1 MDKERCKICGGT
13 IFLDKENKKAYCEY
27 CGTAVSLTPQ
37 MQDEI
42 RGYEYE
48 KKKKAEDDFATE
60 QAKIQYE
67 RNEINFFNRS
77 SLKILLIVLLVCVGV
92 AALAEMGLK
101 NPITCAVCLI
111 QTILCVVALLCGSRV
126 IRSKKKHI
134 TAILTVLVFILIIP
148 FVLFNNLEADMKSA
162 AKNADKNKEE
172 ILEWPDTGLA
182 AMLPVPDFKYGR
194 ITHNGADYID
204 ADIYFV
210 SEDEYKT
217 YREECIGLGFSDIT
231 DDDNDSIDAY
241 NSNNYY
247 LRLRYDEDNSE
258 LSVYIKAPESFD
270 GFKWP
275 KNNLVK
281 LLPTPKADKSNVEAD
296 WSSYCCIHIADF
308 SLEDVESYIDECI
321 DAGFT
326 ENHFRSSG
334 YYYASTKNGE
344 RLTIDYDERQKIM
357 SININEK

>member
-77 SLKILLIVLLVCVGV
+77 SLKIILIVLLVCVGV
-92 AALAEMGLK
+92 ACLAELALK
-101 NPITCAVCLI
+101 NPLAGTVSLI
-111 QTILCVVALLCGSRV
+111 QTVLCIVALLCGTRIV
-126 IRSKKKHI
+126 RFKNKHI
-134 TAILTVLVFILIIP
+134 TVILTVIVFVLIIP
-148 FVLFNNLEADMKSA
+148 FCLFNNLDAEMKNT
-162 AKNADKNKEE
+162 AKYKEKT
-172 ILEWPDTGLA
+172 LEWPSTGLA
-182 AMLPVPDFKYGR
+182 AMLPTPDFKYGS
-194 ITHNGADYID
+194 ITHNGSDYID
-204 ADIYFV
+204 ADIYLASENEFKAYKEKCKE
-210 SEDEYKT
+210 SGFNDITNEDETIMY
-217 YREECIGLGFSDIT
+217 
-231 DDDNDSIDAY
+231 AY

-247 LRLRYDEDNSE
+247 LTLYYYSYNDEFSIRIE
-258 LSVYIKAPESFD
+258 APESFD

-275 KNNLVK
+275 KNNLLN
-281 LLPTPKADKSNVEAD
+281 LLPTPNADGSNVISDSAD
-296 WSSYCCIHIADF
+296 YCSIHIADY
-308 SLEDVESYIDECI
+308 SLDDVESYIDECI

-326 ENHFRSSG
+326 EDHSRESG
-334 YYYASTKNGE
+334 YYYAYTKNGE
-344 RLTIDYDERQKIM
+344 KLTIKYDERQKIM
-357 SININEK
+357 EIYIHAKEDA

>member
-1 MDKERCKICGGT
+1 MDRERCKICGGT
-13 IFLDKENKKAYCEY
+13 ICIDKENKRAYCEY

-42 RGYEYE
+42 RRYENE
-48 KKKKAEDDFATE
+48 KKKKAEEDFATE

-67 RNEINFFNRS
+67 RNEVNFFNRS

-92 AALAEMGLK
+92 AALAEIGLK

-111 QTILCVVALLCGSRV
+111 QTILCIVALLCGSRV

-162 AKNADKNKEE
+162 AKYKEE
-172 ILEWPDTGLA
+172 TLSWPGTGLA

-204 ADIYFV
+204 ADIYLASENEFKEYKEKCKECGFDDIS
-210 SEDEYKT
+210 SEDETIMY
-217 YREECIGLGFSDIT
+217 
-231 DDDNDSIDAY
+231 AY

-247 LRLRYDEDNSE
+247 LSLYYYEYNNEFSIRIE
-258 LSVYIKAPESFD
+258 APESFD

-275 KNNLVK
+275 KNNLLN
-281 LLPTPKADKSNVEAD
+281 LLPTPKADKSNVISDSAD
-296 WSSYCCIHIADF
+296 YCSIHVADYT
-308 SLEDVESYIDECI
+308 LDDVEAYIDECI

-326 ENHFRSSG
+326 EDHSRDSG
-334 YYYASTKNGE
+334 YYYAYTKNGE
-344 RLTIDYDERQKIM
+344 KLKIDYDERQEIM
-357 SININEK
+357 EIYIHAKEDA